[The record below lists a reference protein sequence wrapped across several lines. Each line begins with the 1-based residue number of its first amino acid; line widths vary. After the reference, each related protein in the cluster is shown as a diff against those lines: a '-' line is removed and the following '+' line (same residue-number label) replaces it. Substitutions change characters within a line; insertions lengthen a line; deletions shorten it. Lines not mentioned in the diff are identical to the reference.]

1 MNPRPGSSRGFGTDC
16 GADLDTLGTHPDYQR
31 RGAGSLA
38 VKWGCDMADKDGVSA
53 YVDANKEGA
62 GLYKKFGFL
71 DYSQPGAV
79 IASMARGKTGL

>member
-1 MNPRPGSSRGFGTDC
+1 
-16 GADLDTLGTHPDYQR
+16 
-31 RGAGSLA
+31 
-38 VKWGCDMADKDGVSA
+38 MADKDGVSA

>member
-1 MNPRPGSSRGFGTDC
+1 MLAPSLTWGC
-16 GADLDTLGTHPDYQR
+16 WELDLDTLGTHPDYQR
-31 RGAGSLA
+31 RGAGSL
-38 VKWGCDMADKDGVSA
+38 VVQWGCDMADKDGVSA

-79 IASMARGKTGL
+79 IASMARGKTAL